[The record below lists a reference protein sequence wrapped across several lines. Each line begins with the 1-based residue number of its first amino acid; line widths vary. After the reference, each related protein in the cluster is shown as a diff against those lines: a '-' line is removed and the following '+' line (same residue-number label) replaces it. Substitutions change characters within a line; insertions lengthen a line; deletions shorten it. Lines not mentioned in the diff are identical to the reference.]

1 MFIFDTMQEIPIHL
15 DFIALIIFLGVVFGI
30 FISYFII
37 KKSLKKNFSN
47 LFMGLFILSLSLMML
62 EGWLNYT
69 KYIFKYLYLSDFSE
83 PLNFTAAPLFY
94 LFIDSQLKHSNKKWY
109 WMHFIP
115 FLFWLF
121 ICSFYYLQ
129 PDWLKYNSS
138 IDVMQFDIPK
148 IIGTQPFSDNPLGI
162 RPWINRLTG
171 LSFIVYIFLGFRL
184 LLIKSRSLGQTMLN
198 TTNKTLVTLR
208 NMSFHILIVSIIFV
222 LVKSIFEHDV
232 GDYFILMYL
241 SLMIFITVVQ
251 VINKSTYFNEISTFL
266 ELPKLKYIKS
276 SLAEED
282 KNIILEA
289 ITKKMEDEKY
299 FLSSTASLSGLAKG
313 INESSHH
320 VSQVINEKL
329 NQSFFEFLAAYR
341 VEEAKDILRS
351 DFGKKLTI
359 EEVAERVG
367 YNSKSSFNTVFKKI
381 TSVTPSQFRDS

>member
-1 MFIFDTMQEIPIHL
+1 MKEIPIHL

-69 KYIFKYLYLSDFSE
+69 KLIFKCLYLSDFSE
-83 PLNFTAAPLFY
+83 PFNFLAAPLFY
-94 LFIDSQLKHSNKKWY
+94 LFIDSQLKYSSKKWY
-109 WMHFIP
+109 WIHFVP
-115 FLFWLF
+115 FAFWVF
-121 ICSFYYLQ
+121 ICSFYFLQ
-129 PDWLKYNSS
+129 PEWVKYNAS
-138 IDVMQFDIPK
+138 INVMQFDIPK
-148 IIGTQPFSDNPLGI
+148 INGTMPFSDNPLGI

-171 LSFIVYIFLGFRL
+171 LSFVIYILFGSRL
-184 LLIKSRSLGQTMLN
+184 LFIKAKSLGQTIFN
-198 TTNKTLVTLR
+198 TTNKTLISLR
-208 NMSFHILIVSIIFV
+208 NMSFHILMVSVIFV
-222 LVKSIFEHDV
+222 LVKIFFEHDV

-241 SLMIFITVVQ
+241 SLMIFITVIQ
-251 VINKSTYFNEISTFL
+251 VVNKSTYFNEVSTFL

-276 SLAEED
+276 SLTEED

-289 ITKKMEDEKY
+289 IETKMKEEKY
-299 FLSSTASLSGLAKG
+299 FLNSTASLSGLAKS

-341 VEEAKDILRS
+341 VEEAKEILKS
-351 DFGKKLTI
+351 EFGKKLTI

-367 YNSKSSFNTVFKKI
+367 YNSKSSFNTVFKKL
-381 TSVTPSQFRDS
+381 TSFTPSQFRDS